1 MSKRLPN
8 LPAWQWRGYHHNHRN
23 PTNLVL
29 HLIAVPLFILGV
41 LLVLSGLF
49 SLDLGQLAVGII
61 ALIAG
66 LGLQRQGTAWKPNNP
81 SRSPTARMPLAAC
94 WSSSSSPFRAS
105 CSAVPGGVPGAS
117 VIAVKRTP
125 TPSGD

>member
-1 MSKRLPN
+1 MRKRLPN
-8 LPAWQWRGYHHNHRN
+8 LHAWQWRGYHHN

-29 HLIAVPLFILGV
+29 YLIAVPLFVLGA

-66 LGLQRQGTAWKPNNP
+66 LGLQRQGH
-81 SRSPTARMPLAAC
+81 RH
-94 WSSSSSPFRAS
+94 
-105 CSAVPGGVPGAS
+105 
-117 VIAVKRTP
+117 
-125 TPSGD
+125 